1 VSEDFLDNPSDLNP
15 EEQRRDRCVLRRWT
29 VDEDTGHEVSVASC
43 DGVSFERGKGKAKEK
58 THSSLAFEGSGVVT
72 CVG

>member
-1 VSEDFLDNPSDLNP
+1 MSEDFLDNPSDLNP
-15 EEQRRDRCVLRRWT
+15 EEQRRDRRILRRRS
-29 VDEDTGHEVSVASC
+29 VDENTGHEVPVASNN
-43 DGVSFERGKGKAKEK
+43 GVSFEWGKGREKEK